1 MRPLNEMVRVYPAPK
16 DANPHETDVNGV
28 LVDFRVTYF
37 DGATRLFAVLDPD
50 NAAHLAVVPR
60 LIKLGCR
67 VDMPTG
73 RALPPSFEAVASAST
88 PELLK
93 LVVGGGWDHVD
104 LMLDPKTTR
113 GLWSGLTLGE
123 MAMSAP
129 PPKWHDARNDI
140 YPWEMSGWQAPG
152 SANGGSWTPPALAK
166 KPGHGRY
173 VLTFE
178 GASVEATPPKASVA
192 PKASTLPKAPA
203 VVEPEAV
210 KPTEVEA
217 AGEQN
222 DVEAD
227 AAGKQRE
234 IETLFAATVSA
245 ASAAGGESANIVSK
259 LMAENHP
266 DTIKAFGAAC
276 VPFLARRAEGSTAP
290 PSQILAAIKA
300 NVRGYPEA
308 LKMALIALLP
318 FIPTSDS
325 DGA

>member
-1 MRPLNEMVRVYPAPK
+1 MNRPINEMVRVYPAPK

-60 LIKLGCR
+60 LISVGCR
-67 VDMPTG
+67 VDMPAG

-93 LVVGGGWDHVD
+93 LINGGGWDHVD
-104 LMLDPKTTR
+104 TMLDPKTGR

-152 SANGGSWTPPALAK
+152 SANGGSWTPPALAR

-173 VLTFE
+173 VLAFE
-178 GASVEATPPKASVA
+178 GAPVEATTPKASAA
-192 PKASTLPKAPA
+192 PKVATEPKAPA
-203 VVEPEAV
+203 AAEPEASSPV
-210 KPTEVEA
+210 V
-217 AGEQN
+217 
-222 DVEAD
+222 AD
-227 AAGKQRE
+227 DAGKQRE

-300 NVRGYPEA
+300 TVRGYPEA